1 MSRFEQQSRR
11 AESSI
16 ATMLVPAANERW
28 IGAGARKACGDG
40 SARDA
45 EPAVAIARLVDL
57 GFEVCLSGRVTRTL
71 LDTFDGRLHRSG
83 LRLEAREAD
92 RVELILSGEGTA
104 SAHIGVSSLPRWPA
118 DIARGPFRS
127 RIADVIDVRALM
139 PLVAV
144 TAARTVLVRRQSA
157 GKTVSTATVYDE
169 LRVVGDNDLD
179 PGRWAVEVEELTGYP
194 KQARTTCASLEELG
208 LTRLGGDALDMAAS
222 VAGIDLAGYSDS
234 PTVPLDARLPA
245 IEGLRLVLANL
256 ADTIDANWEP
266 TIDRRD
272 PEFLHDLRVA
282 GRRTRTVVSQGKK
295 VLPPALTNEASHRF
309 AGLGALT
316 GPARDLDVYLTQW
329 DSYTSAL
336 APAVVASVEP
346 LRELLEQRRAEAHVT
361 MTAGL
366 RSPDIVEF
374 MASWRTWLTD
384 PGHDVTGES
393 AAAPRLGT
401 FVAERITKAQTVLV
415 ERGRRIGPDSPV
427 EQVHDLR
434 KDAKKLRYL
443 LECFASTIP
452 DRARRSFVNRLK
464 SFQDLLGE
472 HQDADI
478 HARQLRA
485 LAVDLNNSDVGPNT
499 MLGVGQ
505 LIEQLDQRRIAA
517 RASFATGFSDYDNKA
532 TQRSLEAAVAHLR
545 PR

>member
-1 MSRFEQQSRR
+1 
-11 AESSI
+11 
-16 ATMLVPAANERW
+16 MLVPAADERW
-28 IGAGARKACGDG
+28 IGAGARMAGGDG
-40 SARDA
+40 SVRAA

-71 LDTFDGRLHRSG
+71 MDTFDGRLHRSG

-92 RVELILSGEGTA
+92 GFELILSGEGTA

-127 RIADVIDVRALM
+127 RIAAIIDVRALM

-157 GKTVSTATVYDE
+157 GKTVSTATVYDD

-179 PGRWAVEVEELTGYP
+179 PGRWAVEIEQLTGYA
-194 KQARTTCASLEELG
+194 KQARTTCTSLEELG
-208 LTRLGGDALDMAAS
+208 LSRLGGDTLDMAAS
-222 VAGIDLAGYSDS
+222 VVGIDLAGYSDS
-234 PTVPLDARLPA
+234 PTVPVDAALPA
-245 IEGLRLVLANL
+245 IEGVRLVLANL
-256 ADTIDANWEP
+256 ADSIDANWEP
-266 TIDRRD
+266 TIDGLD

-282 GRRTRTVVSQGKK
+282 VRRTRIVVGAGKK
-295 VLPPALTNEASHRF
+295 VLPPALTNEARHRF
-309 AGLGALT
+309 ARLGALT
-316 GPARDLDVYLTQW
+316 GPARDLDVYLTDW

-346 LRELLEQRRAEAHVT
+346 VRELLEQRRAEAQST
-361 MTAGL
+361 LTAGL
-366 RSPDIVEF
+366 RSPDIVDF
-374 MASWRTWLTD
+374 MASWRTWLTEPD
-384 PGHDVTGES
+384 HDANGES
-393 AAAPRLGT
+393 AAGPRLGT

-415 ERGRRIGPDSPV
+415 ERGRRIGPDSPD

-452 DRARRSFVNRLK
+452 DRTRRSFVKRLK

-478 HARQLRA
+478 HARELRA
-485 LAVDLNNSDVGPNT
+485 LALDLRNRDMGPNT
-499 MLGVGQ
+499 LLGIGQ
-505 LIEQLDQRRIAA
+505 LIEQFDQRQIAA
-517 RASFATGFSDYDNKA
+517 RASFATQFSNYDNKA
-532 TQRSLEAAVAHLR
+532 TQRSLEAAVTHLR
-545 PR
+545 SR